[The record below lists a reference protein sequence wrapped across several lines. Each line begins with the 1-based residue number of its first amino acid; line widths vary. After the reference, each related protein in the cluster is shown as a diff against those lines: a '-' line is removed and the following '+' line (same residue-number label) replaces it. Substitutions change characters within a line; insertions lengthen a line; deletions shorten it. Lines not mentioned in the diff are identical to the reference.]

1 MDFFEY
7 YLDLFG
13 ILMFMVLL
21 VVFTHTVAAIVS
33 SMIHYSMMG
42 WTIRDYFR
50 YFTTLSNLLT
60 ALAAVFII
68 PFANTASYCDNTFF
82 IN

>member
-21 VVFTHTVAAIVS
+21 VVFTHTVAAIV
-33 SMIHYSMMG
+33 
-42 WTIRDYFR
+42 
-50 YFTTLSNLLT
+50 LSYADTGSPLLYLKNFYHT
-60 ALAAVFII
+60 V
-68 PFANTASYCDNTFF
+68 YH
-82 IN
+82 INI